1 MSKKHKKSEKS
12 TRPDTE
18 TSLPRASPSGMPPAG
33 IEEFDA
39 ASAARP
45 KMKGKE
51 YEAEM
56 RRLQGEL
63 VAMQEW
69 VIASGA
75 KVMVVFEGRDTAGK
89 GGTIRRITER
99 TSPRVFRHVALPT
112 PTERQK
118 SQMYSSATWPTSRR
132 PARS

>member
-1 MSKKHKKSEKS
+1 MSKKSKKSKKVDKTKRSKAAKPE
-12 TRPDTE
+12 PVAP
-18 TSLPRASPSGMPPAG
+18 LAPAS
-33 IEEFDA
+33 IEELDA

-45 KMKGKE
+45 KMKKRA

-63 VAMQEW
+63 VALQRW
-69 VIASGA
+69 VVASGA

-99 TSPRVFRHVALPT
+99 TNPRVFRHVALPA
-112 PTERQK
+112 PTDREK
-118 SQMYSSATWPTSRR
+118 SQMYIQRYMNTSRP